1 MADFATDAA
10 STAASNEK
18 PTDGPGA
25 SDTEGDNKFQ
35 KAISA
40 WRSRSEFCEL
50 PADLLMV
57 S

>member
-10 STAASNEK
+10 ITAASNEK

-25 SDTEGDNKFQ
+25 PETEGDNKFQ

-40 WRSRSEFCEL
+40 WRSRS
-50 PADLLMV
+50 
-57 S
+57 